1 MNTILKSIANIFIP
15 LIPAFIGAGLIG
27 GIAAVLNNFITAG
40 TISADWV
47 KQLVAVLNVIK
58 DGMLAYLAIFTG
70 FNAAKYLCNTRF
82 RWCHWGTTLLT
93 GITED
98 NPIKMYLLA
107 NH

>member
-15 LIPAFIGAGLIG
+15 LIPAFIGVDLLVVLH
-27 GIAAVLNNFITAG
+27 VLNNFITLG

-70 FNAAKYLCNTRF
+70 FNAAKVFGATPGLGGVIGVRLY
-82 RWCHWGTTLLT
+82 
-93 GITED
+93 
-98 NPIKMYLLA
+98 
-107 NH
+107 